1 MSTTVDPAGRGP
13 AGSPANTTA
22 NGPASAGDQ
31 PTRES
36 TSGPGPAAPSS
47 TSIPPLIRR
56 NTILLAL
63 TQAFVGM
70 GNQTTPT
77 LAPIIVVQ
85 MLGSAALSG
94 LGTSILGLS
103 RLIIAYPIGY
113 LTDRFGRKA
122 GLMLGLALTLVGT
135 LAIGWAML
143 LGSFPLVVVGLV
155 IFGLGVGAGQQL
167 RLAAADMF
175 VPARRGEG
183 LGYVLTG
190 SLIGAV
196 AAPLLIVAGERLS
209 GLTGQD
215 RLATVWFLLPII
227 IVPSMAL
234 VLLVRPDPKT
244 IAQNLARYYPGYV
257 PPAEEAAPSVRT
269 RGALDWLRSFPLATA
284 FVNSFAGLGVMT
296 MMMAMTAL
304 ALDHH
309 GYGLSSIS
317 VSASLHT
324 IGMYG
329 FSIPFGR
336 LSDRFGRRNVMLAGN
351 VVTAIGSILVP
362 TSPDYVVITIG
373 TFLVG
378 VGWSCVNV
386 ASSALITEVVGP
398 AERGRAIGVSD
409 TFSQA
414 ATIVLP
420 LAAGPLVDLAGLP
433 ALAVVALAV
442 LAPPVVMLARL
453 REPSPGRYA
462 HGMAAEAA

>member
-1 MSTTVDPAGRGP
+1 MSTTVDEAGARRPGIAVADGP
-13 AGSPANTTA
+13 PTSAQYSPK
-22 NGPASAGDQ
+22 
-31 PTRES
+31 
-36 TSGPGPAAPSS
+36 
-47 TSIPPLIRR
+47 IPPLIRR

-94 LGTSILGLS
+94 LGTSILGVS
-103 RLIIAYPIGY
+103 RLIIAYPVGW
-113 LTDRFGRKA
+113 LTDRYGRKA
-122 GLMLGLALTLVGT
+122 GLQLGLALTLVGT
-135 LAIGWAML
+135 LVIGAAML
-143 LGSFPLVVVGLV
+143 LGSFPLVVLGLV
-155 IFGLGVGAGQQL
+155 VFGLGVGAGQQL

-196 AAPLLIVAGERLS
+196 AAPILIWGSELIAGAS
-209 GLTGQD
+209 GQD

-227 IVPSMAL
+227 IVPSMVL

-257 PPAEEAAPSVRT
+257 AHESERPAVAEGGGLGV
-269 RGALDWLRSFPLATA
+269 WLRHFPLATA
-284 FVNSFAGLGVMT
+284 FANSFAALGTMS

-309 GYGLSSIS
+309 GYGLSLIS
-317 VSASLHT
+317 VSVSLHVV
-324 IGMYG
+324 GMFG

-336 LSDRFGRRNVMLAGN
+336 LSDRFGRRNVMLIGN
-351 VVTAIGSILVP
+351 VVIAVGSIFVG
-362 TSPDYVVITIG
+362 TSADYLLITIG

-398 AERGRAIGVSD
+398 TERGRAIGLSD
-409 TFSQA
+409 TISQSS
-414 ATIVLP
+414 TILLP
-420 LAAGPLVDLAGLP
+420 LAGGPLVAWAGLP
-433 ALAVVALAV
+433 ILAVVSIAV
-442 LAPPVVMLARL
+442 LAGPVIMLARL
-453 REPSPGRYA
+453 REPSPGRYT
-462 HGMAAEAA
+462 HGPEADAAA

>member
-1 MSTTVDPAGRGP
+1 MSTTVDGAATRRP
-13 AGSPANTTA
+13 
-22 NGPASAGDQ
+22 
-31 PTRES
+31 PTPPPGL
-36 TSGPGPAAPSS
+36 GPGRPGRSGLG
-47 TSIPPLIRR
+47 IPPLIRR

-94 LGTSILGLS
+94 LGTSILGVS
-103 RLIIAYPIGY
+103 RLVIAYPVGW
-113 LTDRFGRKA
+113 LTDRYGRKA
-122 GLMLGLALTLVGT
+122 GLMVGLVLTLIGT
-135 LAIGWAML
+135 LVIGVAML
-143 LGSFPLVVVGLV
+143 LWRFELVVVGLV

-196 AAPLLIVAGERLS
+196 AAPVLIWGGEALA

-215 RLATVWFLLPII
+215 RLSVVWFLLPII

-234 VLLVRPDPKT
+234 VRLVRPDPKT
-244 IAQNLARYYPGYV
+244 IAQNLETYYPGYV
-257 PPAEEAAPSVRT
+257 TPRSERRRAGSKSSL
-269 RGALDWLRSFPLATA
+269 GQWLRHLPLAAA
-284 FVNSFAGLGVMT
+284 FANSFAALGVMT
-296 MMMAMTAL
+296 MMMAMTSL

-309 GYGLSSIS
+309 GYGLSLIS
-317 VSASLHT
+317 VSVSLHVV
-324 IGMYG
+324 GMFG
-329 FSIPFGR
+329 FSIPLGR
-336 LSDRFGRRNVMLAGN
+336 LSDRIGRRNVMLIGN
-351 VVTAIGSILVP
+351 AIVAAGSILVP
-362 TSPDYVVITIG
+362 TSPEYAIITLG

-378 VGWSCVNV
+378 LGWSCVNV

-398 AERGRAIGVSD
+398 AERGRAIGLSD
-409 TFSQA
+409 TISQSSS
-414 ATIVLP
+414 IVMP
-420 LAAGPLVDLAGLP
+420 LAAGPLVEWAGLP
-433 ALAVVALAV
+433 VLAVVAIAV
-442 LAPPVVMLARL
+442 LAVPVILLSRL

-462 HGMAAEAA
+462 HGPVSESAG

>member
-1 MSTTVDPAGRGP
+1 MSTTVDEAGARRPGISVTDGP
-13 AGSPANTTA
+13 PPGAQYSPK
-22 NGPASAGDQ
+22 
-31 PTRES
+31 
-36 TSGPGPAAPSS
+36 
-47 TSIPPLIRR
+47 IPPLIRR

-94 LGTSILGLS
+94 LGTSILGVS
-103 RLIIAYPIGY
+103 RLIIAYPVGW
-113 LTDRFGRKA
+113 LTDRYGRKA
-122 GLMLGLALTLVGT
+122 GLQLGLALTLVGT
-135 LAIGWAML
+135 LVIGAAML
-143 LGSFPLVVVGLV
+143 LGSFPLVVLGLV
-155 IFGLGVGAGQQL
+155 VFGLGVGAGQQL

-196 AAPLLIVAGERLS
+196 AAPILIWGGELIAGAS
-209 GLTGQD
+209 GQD

-227 IVPSMAL
+227 IVPSMVL

-257 PPAEEAAPSVRT
+257 AHESERPAVAEGGGLGV
-269 RGALDWLRSFPLATA
+269 WLRHFPLATA
-284 FVNSFAGLGVMT
+284 FANSFAALGTMS

-309 GYGLSSIS
+309 GYGLSLIS
-317 VSASLHT
+317 VSVSLHVV
-324 IGMYG
+324 GMFG

-336 LSDRFGRRNVMLAGN
+336 LSDRFGRRNVMLIGN
-351 VVTAIGSILVP
+351 VVIAVGSIFVG
-362 TSPDYVVITIG
+362 TSADYLLITIG

-398 AERGRAIGVSD
+398 TERGRAIGLSD
-409 TFSQA
+409 TISQSS
-414 ATIVLP
+414 TILLP
-420 LAAGPLVDLAGLP
+420 LAGGPLVAWAGLP
-433 ALAVVALAV
+433 ILAVVSIAV
-442 LAPPVVMLARL
+442 LAGPVIMLARL
-453 REPSPGRYA
+453 REPSPGRYT
-462 HGMAAEAA
+462 HGPEADAAA

>member
-1 MSTTVDPAGRGP
+1 MSTTVDEAGARRPAP
-13 AGSPANTTA
+13 PSPDLR
-22 NGPASAGDQ
+22 PKPPHQ
-31 PTRES
+31 
-36 TSGPGPAAPSS
+36 SS
-47 TSIPPLIRR
+47 INIPPLIRR

-94 LGTSILGLS
+94 LGSSILGAS
-103 RLIIAYPIGY
+103 RLIIAYPIGW
-113 LTDRFGRKA
+113 LTDRYGRKA
-122 GLMLGLALTLVGT
+122 GLLLGLALTLVGT
-135 LAIGWAML
+135 LVIGTAMM
-143 LGSFPLVVVGLV
+143 LGSFALVVVGLV
-155 IFGLGVGAGQQL
+155 LFGLGVGAGQQL

-196 AAPLLIVAGERLS
+196 AAPGMIWGGEALA

-215 RLATVWFLLPII
+215 RLTIVWFLLPLI
-227 IVPSMAL
+227 IVPSM
-234 VLLVRPDPKT
+234 LLVRLIHPDPKI
-244 IAQNLARYYPGYV
+244 IAQNLETYYPGYV
-257 PPAEEAAPSVRT
+257 ASQAERRQAASRSSL
-269 RGALDWLRSFPLATA
+269 RQWLRHLPLAAA
-284 FVNSFAGLGVMT
+284 FANSFAALGVMT
-296 MMMAMTAL
+296 MMMAMTSL

-317 VSASLHT
+317 VSVSLHVV
-324 IGMYG
+324 GMFG

-336 LSDRFGRRNVMLAGN
+336 LSDRIGRRNIMLLGN
-351 VVTAIGSILVP
+351 VIIAIGSILVP
-362 TSPDYVVITIG
+362 TSPEYAVITLG

-378 VGWSCVNV
+378 LGWSCVNV

-398 AERGRAIGVSD
+398 AERGRAIGLSD
-409 TFSQA
+409 TISQSSS
-414 ATIVLP
+414 IIMP
-420 LAAGPLVDLAGLP
+420 LAGGPLVAWAGLP

-442 LAPPVVMLARL
+442 LAVPVILLSRL
-453 REPSPGRYA
+453 REPSPGQYA
-462 HGMAAEAA
+462 HAAPSEAAA

>member
-1 MSTTVDPAGRGP
+1 MSTTVDEAGARRPGISVTDGP
-13 AGSPANTTA
+13 PPGAQYSPK
-22 NGPASAGDQ
+22 
-31 PTRES
+31 
-36 TSGPGPAAPSS
+36 
-47 TSIPPLIRR
+47 IPPLIRR

-94 LGTSILGLS
+94 LGTSILGVS
-103 RLIIAYPIGY
+103 RLIIAYPVGW
-113 LTDRFGRKA
+113 LTDRYGRKA
-122 GLMLGLALTLVGT
+122 GLQLGLALTLVGT
-135 LAIGWAML
+135 LVIGAAML
-143 LGSFPLVVVGLV
+143 LGSFPLVVLGLV
-155 IFGLGVGAGQQL
+155 VFGLGVGAGQQL

-196 AAPLLIVAGERLS
+196 AAPILIWGSELIAGAS
-209 GLTGQD
+209 GQD

-227 IVPSMAL
+227 IVPSMVL

-257 PPAEEAAPSVRT
+257 AHESERPAVAEGGGLGV
-269 RGALDWLRSFPLATA
+269 WLRHFPLATA
-284 FVNSFAGLGVMT
+284 FANSFAALGTMS

-309 GYGLSSIS
+309 GYGLSLIS
-317 VSASLHT
+317 VSVSLHVV
-324 IGMYG
+324 GMFG

-336 LSDRFGRRNVMLAGN
+336 LSDRFGRRNVMLIGN
-351 VVTAIGSILVP
+351 VVIAVGSIFVG
-362 TSPDYVVITIG
+362 TSADYLLITIG

-398 AERGRAIGVSD
+398 TERGRAIGLSD
-409 TFSQA
+409 TISQSS
-414 ATIVLP
+414 TILLP
-420 LAAGPLVDLAGLP
+420 LAGGPLVAWAGLP
-433 ALAVVALAV
+433 ILAVVSIAV
-442 LAPPVVMLARL
+442 LAGPVIMLARL
-453 REPSPGRYA
+453 REPSPGRYT
-462 HGMAAEAA
+462 HGPEADAAA

>member
-1 MSTTVDPAGRGP
+1 MSTTVDEAGARRPGISVTGGPPAG
-13 AGSPANTTA
+13 AQYSPK
-22 NGPASAGDQ
+22 
-31 PTRES
+31 
-36 TSGPGPAAPSS
+36 
-47 TSIPPLIRR
+47 IPPLIRR

-94 LGTSILGLS
+94 LGTSILGVS
-103 RLIIAYPIGY
+103 RLIIAYPVGW
-113 LTDRFGRKA
+113 LTDRYGRKA
-122 GLMLGLALTLVGT
+122 GLQLGLALTLVGT
-135 LAIGWAML
+135 LVIGAAML
-143 LGSFPLVVVGLV
+143 LGSFPLVVLGLV
-155 IFGLGVGAGQQL
+155 VFGLGVGAGQQL

-196 AAPLLIVAGERLS
+196 AAPILIWGGELIAGAS
-209 GLTGQD
+209 GQD

-227 IVPSMAL
+227 IVPSMVL

-244 IAQNLARYYPGYV
+244 IAQNLERYYPGYV
-257 PPAEEAAPSVRT
+257 AHESERPAVAEGGGLGV
-269 RGALDWLRSFPLATA
+269 WLRHFPLATA
-284 FVNSFAGLGVMT
+284 FANSFAALGTMS

-309 GYGLSSIS
+309 GYGLSLIS
-317 VSASLHT
+317 VSVSLHVV
-324 IGMYG
+324 GMFG

-336 LSDRFGRRNVMLAGN
+336 LSDRFGRRNVMLIGN
-351 VVTAIGSILVP
+351 VVIAVGSIFVG
-362 TSPDYVVITIG
+362 TSADYLLITIG

-398 AERGRAIGVSD
+398 TERGRAIGLSD
-409 TFSQA
+409 TISQSS
-414 ATIVLP
+414 TILLP
-420 LAAGPLVDLAGLP
+420 LAGGPLVAWAGLP
-433 ALAVVALAV
+433 ILAVVSIAV
-442 LAPPVVMLARL
+442 LAGPVIMLARL
-453 REPSPGRYA
+453 REPSPGRYT
-462 HGMAAEAA
+462 HGPEADAAA

>member
-1 MSTTVDPAGRGP
+1 MSTTVDEAGARRPGISVTDGP
-13 AGSPANTTA
+13 PPGAQYSPK
-22 NGPASAGDQ
+22 
-31 PTRES
+31 
-36 TSGPGPAAPSS
+36 
-47 TSIPPLIRR
+47 IPPLIRR

-94 LGTSILGLS
+94 LGSSILGVS
-103 RLIIAYPIGY
+103 RLIIAYPVGW
-113 LTDRFGRKA
+113 LTDRYGRKA
-122 GLMLGLALTLVGT
+122 GLQLGLALTLVGT
-135 LAIGWAML
+135 LVIGAAML
-143 LGSFPLVVVGLV
+143 LGSFPLVVLGLV
-155 IFGLGVGAGQQL
+155 VFGLGVGAGQQL

-196 AAPLLIVAGERLS
+196 AAPILIWGSELIAGAS
-209 GLTGQD
+209 GQD

-227 IVPSMAL
+227 IVPSMVL

-244 IAQNLARYYPGYV
+244 IAQNLERYYPGYV
-257 PPAEEAAPSVRT
+257 AHESERPAVAEGGGLGV
-269 RGALDWLRSFPLATA
+269 WLRHFPLATA
-284 FVNSFAGLGVMT
+284 FANSFAALGTMS

-309 GYGLSSIS
+309 GYGLSLIS
-317 VSASLHT
+317 VSVSLHVV
-324 IGMYG
+324 GMFG

-336 LSDRFGRRNVMLAGN
+336 LSDRFGRRNVMLIGN
-351 VVTAIGSILVP
+351 VVIAVGSIFVG
-362 TSPDYVVITIG
+362 TSADYLLITIG

-398 AERGRAIGVSD
+398 TERGRAIGLSD
-409 TFSQA
+409 TISQSS
-414 ATIVLP
+414 TILLP
-420 LAAGPLVDLAGLP
+420 LAGGPLVAWAGLP
-433 ALAVVALAV
+433 ILAVVSIAV
-442 LAPPVVMLARL
+442 LAGPVIMLARL

-462 HGMAAEAA
+462 HDAEADATV